1 MGFKEGGGGGFDG
14 TIESVE
20 FESKQWEDNASLTAW
35 VTITRDGADEP
46 FRKMLPAGTLFDD
59 SGITVND
66 DGTLTI
72 EDGKGLYG
80 KSEFANFVKSAWAA
94 GREVADFGPNED
106 DYSAL
111 AGYRYRFVNWIDE
124 EKTAKKGKRKGSDG
138 KSYSWSE
145 FRVETVHGPVTATKG
160 KATAAKSTVKGNGAV
175 KPKVGGKPVVAATDA
190 SDDAALNTVLL
201 DLITGYGKDGMLN
214 RAAINQSVVR
224 YSIKKKMSE
233 EERDSL
239 REQLVDEDVLSRV
252 AELGVIAYNPKGG
265 DPKQKGVIAVA

>member
-20 FESKQWEDNASLTAW
+20 FEAKQWEDNASLTAW
-35 VTITRDGADEP
+35 LTITRDGADEP

-72 EDGKGLYG
+72 EEGKGLYG
-80 KSEFANFVKSAWAA
+80 KSEFGNFVKSAWAA
-94 GREVADFGPNED
+94 GRDIADFGPNED

-138 KSYSWSE
+138 KSYAWSE
-145 FRVETVHGPVTATKG
+145 FRVEAVHGPAVTKG
-160 KATAAKSTVKGNGAV
+160 KATAAKSAAKGNGAV
-175 KPKVGGKPVVAATDA
+175 KPKANGKPVAAADTTDD
-190 SDDAALNTVLL
+190 SALNTVLL
-201 DLITGYGKDGMLN
+201 DLITGYGKDGQLN
-214 RAAINQSVVR
+214 RAAVNQSVVR

-239 REQLVDEDVLSRV
+239 REQLVDEDVLNRLA
-252 AELGVIAYNPKGG
+252 AEGTFVYNPKGG